1 MYHKMR
7 FRIAAALLAVC
18 VIVAAFPG
26 AALAVDGQT
35 GTTRVADNVPN
46 LDEIV
51 ANANDG
57 DVIEIRGQ
65 CTVNDNFKGGPWVIN
80 KAVTIRGIF
89 GPPDP
94 ADPVNG
100 DRIYLRPSGI
110 ILAADVTFENLE
122 FSFANRERNAIMAN
136 GHTLTLKNVTRSKSV
151 NNDVHLFC
159 GGATVAGANIGAQSG
174 SHGNI
179 IIENCPEMGNGNIYA
194 GSISTE
200 EKPNVSSIPATVT
213 TIGTSKMGEFYACGA
228 SQAHV
233 DDGQMMNPD
242 YKVDPPAPD
251 PGNYRV
257 TGDVTFNLYYTSTT
271 MVDGATGSS
280 KNAAVA
286 YTGKGNLNDGLTL
299 KNLSSLTVGSG
310 EELKPKAGSS
320 LDGAEL
326 VVPASSILHLTN
338 LPNPEFASLQGG
350 GDLVLGQT
358 QTLTIDGSVSGTTR
372 IGVGSIFNG
381 VSQQAPELGHV
392 YVSAPQSADG
402 DFELICP
409 SNKPNLKLVRDNVGN
424 WTVEDDS
431 PGGEEKPPSKLV
443 SFAPEN
449 VHLTSTESAVYAEDG
464 ILIPLNTA
472 YSGEPLGLEDAL
484 RISVNGIDAQ
494 FTPDTT
500 WSYYETADLLIYVG
514 DTGDGD
520 ELIIYNGG
528 NPYVDPVSDGIYQ
541 FDITVPGAYTASGTD
556 LSASC
561 TLTVGD
567 NVTPPPTSIS
577 IPVAKTG
584 LKWTGVEQTG
594 VEAGAGYTLT
604 GHKGTAVGGYTAVAT
619 LEPGY
624 QWNDGSTDA
633 KNILWSIAKA
643 DGPAAPIGLSAT
655 APTSAGGADGKIL
668 GVTAEM
674 EYAAQADFSDVKA
687 CTGTEIPNL
696 SPGTYFVRL
705 RSTQT
710 HEAGVPAS
718 ITVPDFNAP
727 TVVSIRVNSTG
738 HKTSYTVHTP
748 LDVTGLTI
756 EAAYSDQ
763 STQTVPVTEN
773 MVSGFDSSTAGS
785 KTLTITYEGRQ
796 TTYVV
801 EVTTAEPPD
810 PSHTHD
816 WSTMWYNNSSHHWR
830 ECRAEGCPI
839 KENSEKTAYGTHA
852 AGSWITDQGATSS
865 QAGSR
870 HRECTICGYVMERET
885 IPATGGSSS
894 GGSSI
899 GGSSSGNVSTSTQ
912 KNPDGST
919 TTTRKNQVTGAVTT
933 TTKWPDGS
941 QTVVETAKDGTITS
955 TEKAKDG
962 STVKTVQ
969 NPDGS
974 SKTTVNR
981 ADKVTAETTI
991 DRRGKA
997 VAQVKLPAQVTQ
1009 EAQRGNKA
1017 ILLPVTEMP
1026 VTSGGLISVTVQTSS
1041 KQPVKVELP
1050 VLQPGPGT
1058 VAVILH
1064 PGGAEEIVKT
1074 SVLTQQGVLLQVSDG
1089 AVVTVKDNSKYFSDA
1104 NSHWAKDAIGF
1115 VSARELFQG
1124 QTASTF
1130 APNDN
1135 MSRAMLMTVLARLD
1149 GADTVGGGTW
1159 YAGGMEWA
1167 MTHGI
1172 SDGSN
1177 PEGIITREQLVS
1189 MLHRYAGSPA
1199 ADSKA
1204 LSFSDAQLVSGYARD
1219 SMCWAVENGIV
1230 SGYGNGLLAPNGSAT
1245 RAEVA
1250 AVFKRYIELLNRK
1263 A

>member
-1 MYHKMR
+1 MYHRMR

-35 GTTRVADNVPN
+35 GTTRVADNVED
-46 LDEIV
+46 LDAIV
-51 ANANDG
+51 AAANDG
-57 DVIEIRGQ
+57 DVIEISGT
-65 CTVNDNFKGGPWVIN
+65 CMSNDANRNAPWVIN
-80 KAVTIRGIF
+80 KKITFRGVSANAGINVRT
-89 GPPDP
+89 G
-94 ADPVNG
+94 
-100 DRIYLRPSGI
+100 GI

-122 FSFANRERNAIMAN
+122 LAFPNAVRNAIMAN
-136 GHTLTLKNVTRSKSV
+136 GHTLTLRNIVPSQSTKNA
-151 NNDVHLFC
+151 VHLFC
-159 GGATVAGANIGAQSG
+159 GGATGLNINAPSG
-174 SHGNI
+174 NHGNI
-179 IIENCPEMGNGNIYA
+179 IIENCPQIGNSNGNVYA
-194 GSISTE
+194 GSIATNE
-200 EKPNVSSIPATVT
+200 DPNVSSIPATVT
-213 TIGTSKMGEFYACGA
+213 MIGTSKMGEFYACGA
-228 SQAHV
+228 LETFV
-233 DDGQMMNPD
+233 DNNHWFDTE
-242 YKVDPPAPD
+242 YTPAP
-251 PGNYRV
+251 PTPSIERFPV

-286 YTGKGNLNDGLTL
+286 YTGKGNLNDSLTL
-299 KNLSSLTVGSG
+299 KNLSNLTVGSG
-310 EELKPKAGSS
+310 EELKPKAGSG

-326 VVPASSILHLTN
+326 VVPTSSILHLTN
-338 LPNPEFASLQGG
+338 LPNLEFAGLQGG

-381 VSQQAPELGHV
+381 ASQQAPELGHV
-392 YVSAPQSADG
+392 YVRAPQSADG
-402 DFELICP
+402 DFELLCP

-443 SFAPEN
+443 SFAPES
-449 VHLTSTESAVYAEDG
+449 VYLTSEESADIAVDG
-464 ILIPLNTA
+464 ISIPLNTV
-472 YSGEPLGLEDAL
+472 YSGDDLSIDTIPLIIHVKDNGETIVSPDGNYGYCYETDDL
-484 RISVNGIDAQ
+484 RI
-494 FTPDTT
+494 F
-500 WSYYETADLLIYVG
+500 
-514 DTGDGD
+514 TGDEGRG
-520 ELIIYNGG
+520 NGEEMWVYSKVNNG
-528 NPYVDPVSDGIYQ
+528 PDPAPVPDGIYQ
-541 FDITVPGAYTASGTD
+541 FDITVPGAYTASGED

-567 NVTPPPTSIS
+567 NVTPPPPSIS
-577 IPVAKTG
+577 VPVAKTG
-584 LKWTGVEQTG
+584 LKWTGAEQTG
-594 VEAGAGYTLT
+594 VEAGTGYTLT
-604 GHKGTAVGGYTAVAT
+604 GHKGTAVGDYTAVAA

-624 QWNDGSTDA
+624 RWNDGTSDA

-643 DGPAAPIGLSAT
+643 DGPAAPIGLSAS

-674 EYAAQADFSDVKA
+674 EYAAQADFSDAKT

-710 HEAGVPAS
+710 HEAGTPAS

-738 HKTSYTVHTP
+738 HKTSYAVNTP

-801 EVTTAEPPD
+801 EVATAEPPD

-839 KENSEKTAYGTHA
+839 KENSEKTAYGAHT

-894 GGSSI
+894 GGSSS

-919 TTTRKNQVTGAVTT
+919 TTTRKNQATGAVTT

-1026 VTSGGLISVTVQTSS
+1026 VTSGGLISVTVQTAS

-1064 PGGAEEIVKT
+1064 PDGAEEIVKT
-1074 SVLTQQGVLLQVSDG
+1074 SVLTQQGVLFQVSDG

-1149 GADTVGGGTW
+1149 GADTAGGGTW

-1189 MLHRYAGSPA
+1189 MLHRYAGTPA
-1199 ADSKA
+1199 AGSKA

-1250 AVFKRYIELLNRK
+1250 AVFKRYMELLNPK

>member
-35 GTTRVADNVPN
+35 GTTHTADNVKD
-46 LDEIV
+46 LDAIV
-51 ANANDG
+51 AAANDG
-57 DVIEIRGQ
+57 DVIEISGTCMSSDANR
-65 CTVNDNFKGGPWVIN
+65 NAPWVIN
-80 KAVTIRGIF
+80 KKITFRGVSTNAGINVRT
-89 GPPDP
+89 G
-94 ADPVNG
+94 
-100 DRIYLRPSGI
+100 GI

-122 FSFANRERNAIMAN
+122 LAFPNAVRNAIMAN
-136 GHTLTLKNVTRSKSV
+136 GHTLTLRNIVPSQSTKNA
-151 NNDVHLFC
+151 VHLFC
-159 GGATVAGANIGAQSG
+159 GGATGLTIDAPSG
-174 SHGNI
+174 THGNI
-179 IIENCPEMGNGNIYA
+179 IIENCPEIGNGNGNVYA
-194 GSISTE
+194 GSIATN
-200 EKPNVSSIPATVT
+200 KDPNVSSIPATVT
-213 TIGTSKMGEFYACGA
+213 MIGTSKMGEFYACGA
-228 SQAHV
+228 LETFV
-233 DDGQMMNPD
+233 DNNHWFDTE
-242 YKVDPPAPD
+242 YTPAP
-251 PGNYRV
+251 PTPSIERFPV

-271 MVDGATGSS
+271 MVDGATGGG
-280 KNAAVA
+280 KNAAVV
-286 YTGKGNLNDGLTL
+286 YTSNGNSNDGLTL

-310 EELKPKAGSS
+310 GELTPTVDSVLDASTELAVSTSS
-320 LDGAEL
+320 VLN
-326 VVPASSILHLTN
+326 LTN
-338 LPNPEFASLQGG
+338 LPNPEFASFQGG

-372 IGVGSIFNG
+372 IGIGAIQASGSRDVPKI
-381 VSQQAPELGHV
+381 GHT
-392 YVSAPQSADG
+392 YVSTPNSADG
-402 DFELICP
+402 NFELICQG
-409 SNKPNLKLVRDNVGN
+409 NNLDMKLVRDSDGN
-424 WTVEDDS
+424 WTVEKDS
-431 PGGEEKPPSKLV
+431 PEEKPPSKLV
-443 SFAPEN
+443 SLAPEN
-449 VHLTSTESAVYAEDG
+449 VHVKGEDG
-464 ILIPLNTA
+464 RSEIFIPLNTV
-472 YSGEPLGLEDAL
+472 YSGDPLDWDSIRLTVRINGVDAVSSSHEEL
-484 RISVNGIDAQ
+484 GDGYK
-494 FTPDTT
+494 TD
-500 WSYYETADLLIYVG
+500 DLFITVWPT
-514 DTGDGD
+514 DDGD
-520 ELIIYNGG
+520 ELLAYHGG
-528 NPYVDPVSDGIYQ
+528 NPLFTPVSEGVYRIE
-541 FDITVPGAYTASGTD
+541 ITVPGAYTASGTD

-577 IPVAKTG
+577 VPVAKTG
-584 LKWTGVEQTG
+584 LKWTGTEQTG
-594 VEAGAGYTLT
+594 VEAETGYTLT
-604 GHKGTAVGGYTAVAT
+604 GHKGTAVGDYTAVAT

-624 QWNDGSTDA
+624 QWNDGTSDA

-674 EYAAQADFSDVKA
+674 EYAAQADFSDAKT

-705 RSTQT
+705 RGTQT

-738 HKTSYTVHTP
+738 HKTSYAVNTP

-801 EVTTAEPPD
+801 EVRTAEPPD

-839 KENSEKTAYGTHA
+839 KENSEKTAYGAHA
-852 AGSWITDQGATSS
+852 AGFWITDQGATSS

-894 GGSSI
+894 GGSSS

-919 TTTRKNQVTGAVTT
+919 TTTRKNQATGAVTT

-1026 VTSGGLISVTVQTSS
+1026 VTSGGLIAVTVHTSS

-1074 SVLTQQGVLLQVSDG
+1074 SVLTQQGVLFQVSNG

-1115 VSARELFQG
+1115 VSARDLFQG

-1149 GADTVGGGTW
+1149 GADTAGGGTW

-1177 PEGIITREQLVS
+1177 PEGVITREQLVS

-1199 ADSKA
+1199 AGSKA